1 MIWQMKIDK
10 YRSLVDELK
19 EKGYTVDLD
28 AIVVD
33 SLGSWDPADEK
44 ALRMLEIVYDWSLV
58 GI

>member
-1 MIWQMKIDK
+1 MKIDK
-10 YRSLVDELK
+10 YRPLVDELK

-33 SLGSWDPADEK
+33 SLGSWDPANEK